1 MTGNCWCVRG
11 VFPCQGKQVTFFP
24 LPFSWHICCS
34 QYIETKIKTKD
45 KEENEFSSREV
56 AMYQTILVPV
66 DGSKRAEAILSHVE
80 HLVKGGNG
88 QAVFLKVQEEG
99 ILLGVDE
106 VIDMEKYQKEYGER
120 IERSKAYLDSL
131 KVRFHEKGI
140 NAATRME
147 RGSVV
152 KTILNVAHETSAD
165 LIALATHGFG
175 GGARV
180 SYGSVAAGILQAAEI
195 PILLI
200 RSCS

>member
-1 MTGNCWCVRG
+1 
-11 VFPCQGKQVTFFP
+11 
-24 LPFSWHICCS
+24 
-34 QYIETKIKTKD
+34 
-45 KEENEFSSREV
+45 
-56 AMYQTILVPV
+56 MYHTILVPV

-80 HLVKGGNG
+80 HLVKGSNG
-88 QAVFLKVQEEG
+88 QAIFLKVQEEE

-106 VIDMEKYQKEYGER
+106 VIDMEKYQTAYEAR
-120 IERSKAYLDSL
+120 IQRSKAYLNTL
-131 KVRFHEKGI
+131 KTGFDKRGI
-140 NAATRME
+140 DAVTRME

-152 KTILNVAHETSAD
+152 KTILKVAEETGAD